1 MNNFVFAVITLDR
14 ALIWKHSL
22 ESGTFPEF
30 VEASDDNPQYLKQ
43 HNSFSG
49 HRDRSTINPSF
60 AQKLSVEFM
69 DAEHIY
75 LVGAGSGK
83 ANSVNQFVDFLKAK
97 HPNIA
102 EKVLGTAIVDVNSLS
117 NNQLLEIGRERKTKF
132 LHMV

>member
-1 MNNFVFAVITLDR
+1 
-14 ALIWKHSL
+14 
-22 ESGTFPEF
+22 
-30 VEASDDNPQYLKQ
+30 
-43 HNSFSG
+43 
-49 HRDRSTINPSF
+49 
-60 AQKLSVEFM
+60 M

-117 NNQLLEIGRERKTKF
+117 NNQLLEIGRERKNRF

>member
-22 ESGTFPEF
+22 EPGTFPEL

-60 AQKLSVEFM
+60 AQKLAVEFK

-102 EKVLGTAIVDVNSLS
+102 ERVFDTAIADVNSLS
-117 NNQLLEIGRERKTKF
+117 NNQLLELGRERKTKF
-132 LHMV
+132 LYMV